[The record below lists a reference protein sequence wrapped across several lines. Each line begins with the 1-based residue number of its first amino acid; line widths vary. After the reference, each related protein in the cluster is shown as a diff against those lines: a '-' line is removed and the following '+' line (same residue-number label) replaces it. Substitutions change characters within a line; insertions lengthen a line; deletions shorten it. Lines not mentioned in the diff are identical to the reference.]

1 MWAFST
7 YFAEGFPYTII
18 RTISALFF
26 RDQGMSLQGLG
37 AASIFGLPWVLKFL
51 WGPLVDNIATKRL
64 WLLTTEGL
72 ITLAFLIAAILAPL
86 TQAVNMI
93 AALFFAASFIA
104 ATHDIAIDGFY
115 MEALDLDAQAR
126 YLGYRVM
133 AYRIAMM
140 TGSGVIAT
148 IGALYGWR
156 AAFMGADILM
166 FLLLI
171 VNLTILPHCEAARR
185 PEDFPGAYHGL
196 KALSRW
202 ILPAAG
208 VILLLRM
215 LLTSAFIERRIHLTI
230 PFFSHLS
237 IPGLI
242 NIALFS
248 ALIFV
253 WFGRKRLRQLITA
266 NPDNFYAR
274 SFLTFVDRPR
284 IGVILAFIISIR
296 AGEYM
301 LSTMYIPF
309 MVDLGLKLQYGWIS
323 AGIGLPASIVGAM
336 CGGWAIGRYGLRKMI
351 WPFLLLQNI
360 TNLVYMALAF
370 YLSGML
376 ALNTANPAPLP
387 LSLIQMT
394 AVVVTHAFDQFAGGL
409 GTAVLMTYL
418 MRICRTDFK
427 ASHYAI
433 GTGLMGLSG
442 LYAGT
447 VSGFI
452 TAWVGYG
459 AFFGISF
466 LASVPGMVLVCF
478 VPMEEKVSAP

>member
-1 MWAFST
+1 
-7 YFAEGFPYTII
+7 
-18 RTISALFF
+18 
-26 RDQGMSLQGLG
+26 MSLQGLG

-86 TQAVNMI
+86 TQAVSLI

-115 MEALDLDAQAR
+115 MEALDINAQAR

-156 AAFMGADILM
+156 AAFMSADILM

-171 VNLTILPHCEAARR
+171 VNLVILPHCEKPSSRHS
-185 PEDFPGAYHGL
+185 PGAYHGL
-196 KALSRW
+196 KAVSRW
-202 ILPAAG
+202 ILLAAG
-208 VILLLRM
+208 GILLLRM
-215 LLTSAFIERRIHLTI
+215 LLNNTFIERLIHPAI
-230 PFFSHLS
+230 PLLSHLS

-248 ALIFV
+248 ALAFV
-253 WFGRKRLRQLITA
+253 WFGRKRLRRLITA

-284 IGVILAFIISIR
+284 IGIILAFIVSIR

-323 AGIGLPASIVGAM
+323 AGIGLPASILGAM

-370 YLSGML
+370 YLNGML
-376 ALNTANPAPLP
+376 MLNTANPTPLP
-387 LSLIQMT
+387 LSMLQMT

-418 MRICRTDFK
+418 MRICRDDFK

-478 VPMEEKVSAP
+478 VPMEFVSEGA

>member
-1 MWAFST
+1 
-7 YFAEGFPYTII
+7 
-18 RTISALFF
+18 
-26 RDQGMSLQGLG
+26 MSLQGLG

-64 WLLTTEGL
+64 WLLITEGL
-72 ITLAFLIAAILAPL
+72 IAMAFLVAAILAPL
-86 TQAVNMI
+86 TQAVSMI
-93 AALFFAASFIA
+93 AALFFAVSFIA

-115 MEALDLDAQAR
+115 MEALDIDGQAR

-148 IGALYGWR
+148 IGAVYGWQ
-156 AAFMGADILM
+156 AAFISADALM
-166 FLLLI
+166 FLLLV
-171 VNLTILPHCEAARR
+171 VNLVILPHCEEFR
-185 PEDFPGAYHGL
+185 PGRSPSAFPGF
-196 KALSRW
+196 KAVGRW
-202 ILPAAG
+202 ILLAAG
-208 VILLLRM
+208 IILLLRM
-215 LLTSAFIERRIHLTI
+215 LLTNTFMEKQLHLII
-230 PFFSHLS
+230 PRYFSHLS

-253 WFGRKRLRQLITA
+253 WLGRRRLRRLIAA

-309 MVDLGLKLQYGWIS
+309 MVDLGLKLHYGWIS
-323 AGIGLPASIVGAM
+323 AGIGLPSSIVGALF
-336 CGGWAIGRYGLRKMI
+336 GGWAISRYGLKKMI

-376 ALNTANPAPLP
+376 ALNTANPTPLP
-387 LSLIQMT
+387 LSLLQMA

-418 MRICRTDFK
+418 MRICGNEFK

-447 VSGFI
+447 LSGFI

-459 AFFGISF
+459 VFFGISF
-466 LASVPGMVLVCF
+466 LASVPGMVLICF
-478 VPMEEKVSAP
+478 VPMEEGA